1 MAMPQGWETA
11 LLLILF
17 WQGKNTVLAIVIFK
31 HLINLE
37 IYFTCLKSYNCQSLK
52 PLWKFWV
59 TLYKN
64 PQCFNSDLPLLSNSS
79 FPPHSSLLGDR
90 LKNKQTSKK
99 TFCLFIKTIYSL
111 WLLLL
116 KLGKFISVLSYVCIR
131 DAFTFLICDPP
142 KRKIKVNL

>member
-37 IYFTCLKSYNCQSLK
+37 IYFTCLKSYNCQCLK

-64 PQCFNSDLPLLSNSS
+64 P
-79 FPPHSSLLGDR
+79 HV
-90 LKNKQTSKK
+90 
-99 TFCLFIKTIYSL
+99 
-111 WLLLL
+111 
-116 KLGKFISVLSYVCIR
+116 SVLIVTFP
-131 DAFTFLICDPP
+131 FTQILPSLRIPLFLETD
-142 KRKIKVNL
+142 